1 VSFLDAVAKEK
12 GLEVA
17 QLKAG
22 PLPDPHRAPTPR
34 SLAAALSAPG
44 LSAIAEVKRRSPSQ
58 GTIRPDADAAAIA
71 RGYEQAGAAAISV
84 LTDGP
89 HFGGSL
95 ADLAAVRDAVACP
108 VLRKDFL
115 VDPIQVLEA
124 RTAGADAVLLI
135 VAMLSDRQ
143 LRELLASARETGMEA
158 LVEIHTAAELDR
170 AVAAGAEIVGV
181 NSRNLADLT
190 IDLARAEALIQQAP
204 ADVLRVAESGLY
216 SRADLERM
224 ATAGAHAVLVGTSLM
239 SSTDPGAALEAL
251 LCG

>member
-1 VSFLDAVAKEK
+1 VSFLDVVAEEK
-12 GLEVA
+12 ALEVA
-17 QLKAG
+17 RLRAG

-44 LSAIAEVKRRSPSQ
+44 LSAIAEVKRCSPSQ
-58 GTIRPDADAAAIA
+58 GAIRPDADAAAIA

-95 ADLAAVRDAVACP
+95 ADLAAVRDAVGCP

-115 VDPIQVLEA
+115 VDPIQVLES

-143 LRELLASARETGMEA
+143 LLELLASARETGLEA
-158 LVEIHTAAELDR
+158 LVEIHTAEELDR
-170 AVAAGAEIVGV
+170 AVAAGSEILGV

-190 IDLARAEALIQQAP
+190 IDLGRAEALIALAP
-204 ADVLRVAESGLY
+204 AHAIRVAESGLHTP
-216 SRADLERM
+216 ADLERM
-224 ATAGAHAVLVGTSLM
+224 AQAGASAVLVGTSLM
-239 SSTDPGAALEAL
+239 SSADPGAALERL